1 MTPHPAVEMDI
12 AEEVRPPVREKAQP
26 RTGGMGGIVLVKGI
40 LLAGGTVF
48 ATAGSRVTVG
58 SLSNAGPITTAASQ
72 SITLTDVLGYRAFPV
87 ARPNLIS
94 NEPTV
99 EFDYQ
104 NPWTPQGTVT
114 FMAQKMAWPEAE
126 LEY

>member
-1 MTPHPAVEMDI
+1 
-12 AEEVRPPVREKAQP
+12 
-26 RTGGMGGIVLVKGI
+26 MGGIVLVKGI

-94 NEPTV
+94 KEPTV